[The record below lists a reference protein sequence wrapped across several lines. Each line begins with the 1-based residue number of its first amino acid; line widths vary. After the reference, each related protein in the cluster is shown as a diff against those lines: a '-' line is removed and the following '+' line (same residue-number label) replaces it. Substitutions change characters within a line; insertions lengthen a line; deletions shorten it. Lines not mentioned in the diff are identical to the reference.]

1 MKIEIGFSSS
11 FRKAF
16 KKRIV
21 TVHGLEPLFWKKLEV
36 FCDNPYDFSLKTHK
50 LSGDLEGLWSFS
62 INYEIRV
69 IFKFVN
75 KNKVLLI
82 DIGTHEEVY

>member
-1 MKIEIGFSSS
+1 MRIEIGFSSS
-11 FRKAF
+11 FRRAY
-16 KKRIV
+16 KKRI
-21 TVHGLEPLFWKKLEV
+21 EPFKQIDDLFWEKMEV
-36 FCDNPYDFSLKTHK
+36 FANNPYDSTLKTHK

-62 INYEIRV
+62 VNYEIRV
-69 IFKFVN
+69 IFKFIE

>member
-1 MKIEIGFSSS
+1 MKIEIGLSTP

-16 KKRIV
+16 KKRISLNKEFK
-21 TVHGLEPLFWKKLEV
+21 GLFWKKLET
-36 FCDNPYDFSLKTHK
+36 FCNNPYDLSLKTHK

-62 INYEIRV
+62 VNYEIRV
-69 IFKFVN
+69 IFKLIG

>member
-11 FRKAF
+11 FRRAF
-16 KKRIV
+16 KKKIISNKE
-21 TVHGLEPLFWKKLEV
+21 LETLFWKKIGVL
-36 FCDNPYDFSLKTHK
+36 CNNPYDLSLKTHK
-50 LSGDLEGLWSFS
+50 LSGDLEGLWSIS

-69 IFKFVN
+69 IFKFIG

>member
-1 MKIEIGFSSS
+1 MRIEIGFSSS
-11 FRKAF
+11 FRRTF
-16 KKRIV
+16 KKRIIPDQ
-21 TVHGLEPLFWKKLEV
+21 GLERLFWKKIEI
-36 FCDNPYDFSLKTHK
+36 FCDNPYDLSLKTHK
-50 LSGDLEGLWSFS
+50 LSGDLEGLWSLS